1 MVLPSVVYSGC
12 VAGCDQAPSSELVDL
27 SRLQI
32 PPYSPATAVSVF
44 TQLSHDHTQQLGLR
58 LSLSVGFMSLCFSS
72 SCTMFH
78 GHDEPPFPLILWTL
92 NCCFS
97 PQRVPPFPHSMFH
110 LSPYSMVLTKPWFPL
125 LPWTGPPQLPTYHMD
140 MTKPSTSPS
149 TVETTHLSPL
159 ICGWNTAA

>member
-1 MVLPSVVYSGC
+1 MVYSGC
-12 VAGCDQAPSSELVDL
+12 VTGCDQAPSSELVDL

-44 TQLSHDHTQQLGLR
+44 TQLSHDHTQQLGLK

-72 SCTMFH
+72 ASCTMFH

-97 PQRVPPFPHSMFH
+97 PQRVPPFPLFHGLDQALVSPSTMDRATPAFH
-110 LSPYSMVLTKPWFPL
+110 LSH
-125 LPWTGPPQLPTYHMD
+125 GHD
-140 MTKPSTSPS
+140 
-149 TVETTHLSPL
+149 
-159 ICGWNTAA
+159 